1 MRMTWAMAGSLC
13 CSSGKALERAQ
24 ADSPGSR
31 AVAAHPKEKDLLFKA

>member
-1 MRMTWAMAGSLC
+1 MAGGLC
-13 CSSGKALERAQ
+13 CSSGKALEREAAQ